1 MGLLRGKF
9 DIIIQN
15 RQATYKFTLK
25 RNITILQGDSAVGK
39 SFLITLINRYNTVK
53 NSGISV
59 YIKSSLGISAD
70 LGEMTYDIWKNRN
83 IVKNRIY
90 FIEETQDFIKEDE
103 FAEFL
108 AETGIYVV
116 LITRDSIPSLP
127 YSVCEI
133 YSIET
138 RDGLHTFEPLYKFNG
153 DLKRPDV
160 IVTED
165 SKSGNDF
172 FTNTLDIKCLGAG
185 GNGNIYNIFKNKDL
199 NNSDVLVIADGA
211 AFGAHITKFNE
222 LSESYRLQFYLPE
235 SFEWLILNSG
245 VFKVNDLHGKLYR
258 TYDYVEASDCFS
270 WENYYVELLTNI
282 TKDKHYAYDKSNLAD
297 YYKYK
302 TVAANILCNSS
313 LNKMLFNNLD
323 LIKSSD
329 VVDEFL
335 EGFNSDNKVRNDV
348 LKSFRVINYEPVSKL
363 NLNIDL

>member
-9 DIIIQN
+9 DIVIQN

-83 IVKNRIY
+83 IVENRIY

-153 DLKRPDV
+153 DL
-160 IVTED
+160 
-165 SKSGNDF
+165 
-172 FTNTLDIKCLGAG
+172 
-185 GNGNIYNIFKNKDL
+185 
-199 NNSDVLVIADGA
+199 
-211 AFGAHITKFNE
+211 
-222 LSESYRLQFYLPE
+222 E
-235 SFEWLILNSG
+235 SF
-245 VFKVNDLHGKLYR
+245 
-258 TYDYVEASDCFS
+258 
-270 WENYYVELLTNI
+270 
-282 TKDKHYAYDKSNLAD
+282 
-297 YYKYK
+297 
-302 TVAANILCNSS
+302 
-313 LNKMLFNNLD
+313 
-323 LIKSSD
+323 
-329 VVDEFL
+329 
-335 EGFNSDNKVRNDV
+335 
-348 LKSFRVINYEPVSKL
+348 
-363 NLNIDL
+363 